1 MYQFVYV
8 SFITFYFL
16 FKFEVRTE
24 VRIEKL
30 GRASGAQG
38 RFSKN
43 LFGPPSIESNAI
55 LPELYPFRLA
65 FNFDTFEAVKSSDF
79 EVFSFFRSR
88 IRSLEVD
95 HCHFPVKRKERK
107 VVISCQNFL

>member
-65 FNFDTFEAVKSSDF
+65 FKFDTFEAVKSSVF
-79 EVFSFFRSR
+79 EVF
-88 IRSLEVD
+88 
-95 HCHFPVKRKERK
+95 
-107 VVISCQNFL
+107 FLSIKDPIT